1 MVDEMRQ
8 AAESGK
14 EETTADFRGIAIRIY
29 FVADNFSAHSKCSK

>member
-1 MVDEMRQ
+1 MRE

-14 EETTADFRGIAIRIY
+14 EETKADFRGTAISIY